1 MNTEHNSVNTC
12 LGTGGDEMYNY
23 SYNCSDDGYY
33 TDMAI
38 ERRRADLTKN
48 GIEYTKELCPAG
60 YWERINVKSESG
72 AESIGRPC
80 GRYDTL
86 TTKRLDTLD
95 EDALYDAQEEVA
107 KTLCKICDDI
117 AVMPARI
124 LIIGLGNEYVTAD
137 SIGVKCAAKVK
148 PTMHIRCYDEEFFDE
163 LECSEIAVLCPG
175 VSAKTGMDSTE
186 TAKAI
191 CSAISPDIV
200 IAIDSLSTRS
210 RKRLGTTLQISDTGI
225 FPGGVGNLKSP
236 LTRPELGVPV
246 IGIGVPTVMDTRLFI
261 NKNTFSEF
269 DFEPLFVSPREIDE
283 ITDAAATVIAG
294 AINQAF
300 GLSY

>member
-1 MNTEHNSVNTC
+1 
-12 LGTGGDEMYNY
+12 MYNY
-23 SYNCSDDGYY
+23 SYRCDDGQY

-38 ERRRADLTKN
+38 ERRKADLTRN
-48 GIEYTKELCPAG
+48 GVEYSKELCPAG
-60 YWERINVKSESG
+60 YWERISVKSDAG

-80 GRYDTL
+80 GTYDTL

-107 KTLCKICDDI
+107 KTLCKMCDDI
-117 AVMPARI
+117 SVMPARI
-124 LIIGLGNEYVTAD
+124 LVVGLGNENITPD
-137 SIGVKCAAKVK
+137 SIGAKCAARIK
-148 PTMHIRCYDEEFFDE
+148 PTMHIRNYDEDFFDE
-163 LECSEIAVLCPG
+163 LDCSEIAVLCPG

-186 TAKAI
+186 TTKAI
-191 CSAISPDIV
+191 CSSIAPDLV
-200 IAIDSLSTRS
+200 IAIDSLATKS
-210 RKRLGTTLQISDTGI
+210 RKRLGTTLQICDTGI

-246 IGIGVPTVMDTRLFI
+246 IGIGVPTVMDTRLFM
-261 NKNTFSEF
+261 NQSSFSEF

-283 ITDAAATVIAG
+283 ITDAAAIIIAG